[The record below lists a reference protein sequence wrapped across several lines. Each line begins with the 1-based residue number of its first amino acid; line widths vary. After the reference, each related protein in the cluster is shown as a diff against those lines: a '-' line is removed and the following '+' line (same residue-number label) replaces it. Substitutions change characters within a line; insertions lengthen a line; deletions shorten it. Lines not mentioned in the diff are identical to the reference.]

1 MFFVMHPRP
10 ERRVCEVWREEMGMN
25 GAKVIGERERG
36 SYRGDGWVAVRRRA
50 RRKCNE
56 EEKKI
61 ERRK

>member
-1 MFFVMHPRP
+1 
-10 ERRVCEVWREEMGMN
+10 MGMN

-61 ERRK
+61 ERRKLGAEISVRGRVLLLGNVA